1 MKIVSHP
8 YALTNCSVVGVE
20 HQVMV
25 TKNELQELK
34 KKIIGSSKGGGN
46 SLSIQFQHLLVSK
59 TNSSY
64 HLSGGRANSS
74 PKLLC

>member
-34 KKIIGSSKGGGN
+34 KKK
-46 SLSIQFQHLLVSK
+46 
-59 TNSSY
+59 
-64 HLSGGRANSS
+64 
-74 PKLLC
+74 